1 MSTGALSLRERSI
14 VASWRTWSFSNRRVI
29 SARSS
34 VAKGQNLLPKGMVGL
49 IFSMRSFARCCL
61 AAGTFYFPTSAGY
74 MSYKA
79 ADAGKTMAIWEVGSW
94 LLENFAS
101 VEEVKA
107 NIGKIVDNGS
117 GCFSP
122 RAHDSSGHV

>member
-1 MSTGALSLRERSI
+1 MSSEGLTWKTKY
-14 VASWRTWSFSNRRVI
+14 AS
-29 SARSS
+29 
-34 VAKGQNLLPKGMVGL
+34 VGL
-49 IFSMRSFARCCL
+49 NGVGLPFLFDGLNEKGL

-101 VEEVKA
+101 EEVKA
-107 NIGKIVDNGS
+107 NIGKIVVPTVVFAGWGFAPEAHLVVHDAS
-117 GCFSP
+117 GKSIVIEYVG
-122 RAHDSSGHV
+122 ANLTSMTTHWA